1 MCKVSVLV
9 PVYNV
14 EKYLAQCL
22 RSICRQTLQDIEIIV
37 INDGSTDQSRDII
50 RTFENDPRV
59 RVIDK
64 ENTGYG
70 HSMNCGLEAARGEYI
85 GIVESDDYIE
95 PEMFSA
101 LYHEALEK
109 KAEVVKAN
117 FYQQENGMN
126 TLCNNLQ
133 SLPFHEV
140 FSAAGHK
147 DILSRTSAIWSAIY
161 RRDFLEK
168 NDIRFLETPGAS
180 YQDTSFNLKVMMMA
194 DRIVCLEKAYLHYR
208 VDNPASSVHDKKKV
222 YYICEEYE
230 EAERYLEKRPEK
242 ASVFLTALVKQK
254 YCGGYRW
261 NFHRIDDSLK
271 KEFLYHISREAAE
284 DERAGF
290 IDPAIWTQ
298 RDLHMF
304 HLLLSN
310 QEQILFKDKKQR
322 QLLGLCRDGLRARCR
337 GKQVYIY
344 GAGLVGREI
353 LHSLRRQEI
362 KPVAFLVSHAE
373 GNPSSVEGIPVC
385 VISERRIDRETSV
398 ILVAVKESSQLA
410 IVESLEKLGF
420 TNYLLMSEKVR
431 KSLCLPDAT
440 VEISE
445 NGNR

>member
-14 EKYLAQCL
+14 ENYLAQCL
-22 RSICRQTLQDIEIIV
+22 RSIAHQTLQDIEIIV

-50 RTFENDPRV
+50 RTFEDDPRV

-64 ENTGYG
+64 ENSGYG

-85 GIVESDDYIE
+85 GIVESDDYIN
-95 PEMFSA
+95 PEMFAA
-101 LYHEALEK
+101 LYHEAVEK

-117 FYQQENGMN
+117 FYQQENGRD

-208 VDNPASSVHDKKKV
+208 VDNAASSVHDKKKV
-222 YYICEEYE
+222 YYVCEEYE

-242 ASVFLTALVKQK
+242 ASVFLTALIKQK

-261 NFHRIDDSLK
+261 NFQRIDDSLK
-271 KEFLYHISREAAE
+271 KEFLQYISREAAE
-284 DERAGF
+284 DERAGL
-290 IDPAIWTQ
+290 IDPALWTQ
-298 RDLHMF
+298 DELHRF

-310 QEQILFKDKKQR
+310 PDQILYEDKKQR
-322 QLLGLCRDGLRARCR
+322 QLLGLCRDGLRAHCR
-337 GKQVYIY
+337 SKQVYIY
-344 GAGLVGREI
+344 GAGLVGKEV
-353 LHSLRRQEI
+353 LHGLRRQEI
-362 KPVAFLVSHAE
+362 QPAAFLVSRAE
-373 GNPSSVEGIPVC
+373 GNPSSVEGVSVF
-385 VISERRIDRETSV
+385 VISERSIARETSV

-410 IVESLEKLGF
+410 IVELLEKLGF
-420 TNYLLMSEKVR
+420 ANYLLMSEDVR
-431 KSLCLPDAT
+431 QSLLLPGAT
-440 VEISE
+440 IEISE

>member
-1 MCKVSVLV
+1 MERDL
-9 PVYNV
+9 
-14 EKYLAQCL
+14 
-22 RSICRQTLQDIEIIV
+22 
-37 INDGSTDQSRDII
+37 STG
-50 RTFENDPRV
+50 FF
-59 RVIDK
+59 
-64 ENTGYG
+64 
-70 HSMNCGLEAARGEYI
+70 GE
-85 GIVESDDYIE
+85 
-95 PEMFSA
+95 
-101 LYHEALEK
+101 
-109 KAEVVKAN
+109 
-117 FYQQENGMN
+117 
-126 TLCNNLQ
+126 
-133 SLPFHEV
+133 
-140 FSAAGHK
+140 
-147 DILSRTSAIWSAIY
+147 
-161 RRDFLEK
+161 

-261 NFHRIDDSLK
+261 NFQRIDDSLK

-304 HLLLSN
+304 HLLLSD

-362 KPVAFLVSHAE
+362 KPVAFLVSRAE
-373 GNPSSVEGIPVC
+373 GNPSSVEGVPVC
-385 VISERRIDRETSV
+385 VISERRIDGETSV

-410 IVESLEKLGF
+410 IVELLEKLGF

-440 VEISE
+440 IEISE